1 MSSSHDYGGVDIS
14 LAAGPTDIRGSRCR
28 STFELAYI

>member
-1 MSSSHDYGGVDIS
+1 MSSSHDWGVDIS